1 MRGVLEGWLARVAAA
16 GRARR
21 SARLE
26 RRAEGLAPD
35 AVHELVD
42 LQREG
47 FVRARATGQSITMVF
62 GEVENRLARKLRV
75 QASPG
80 TAFVA
85 VGVHQNMV
93 TRRPC
98 RFTLEPG
105 GRHRVSIEATCLN
118 AGRPIP
124 GTADRFDGVRPA
136 QAAVK
141 RFVDAA
147 QDADPM
153 VVQAGVW
160 ALTDGYSAS
169 DVQRRLEQ
177 SDRWG
182 RRVSAVSTAQ
192 IEQARRILERLA
204 LPNRL

>member
-26 RRAEGLAPD
+26 RRAAGLAPD

-42 LQREG
+42 LHRSG
-47 FVRARATGQSITMVF
+47 FVRASATGQSITRVF
-62 GEVENRLARKLRV
+62 AEVENLLARKLRV

-85 VGVHQNMV
+85 IGAHQNMV

-105 GRHRVSIEATCLN
+105 GRHLMSIEASCLD

-124 GTADRFDGVRPA
+124 GSADRFDGVRAAPA
-136 QAAVK
+136 GVK

-177 SDRWG
+177 HDRWG
-182 RRVSAVSTAQ
+182 RRVSAVSTSQ
-192 IEQARRILERLA
+192 IDQARRILEQLA
-204 LPNRL
+204 LPSRL